1 MSGGEAGGPRG
12 TTRRL
17 FGLLKPHRGQ
27 AALVLGAGTVSILM
41 NVFGPLLL
49 GKATNLIF
57 GGLISA
63 RLEPG
68 PSRDEAVARLHAEG
82 KDALATGLGAADVV
96 PGEGIDFRKIGLLLA
111 AVAALYLAG
120 TVFSL
125 LQERLAAT
133 VVQKVVLRLRGDVMA
148 KLSRLPLR
156 YFDEHPRGELLSRV
170 TNDIDNIQN
179 TLQRTLSKLVTATMS
194 ALGSLILMFA
204 ISPLLACVLLVVLPM
219 AGVVAARIGKKAQPQ
234 FVEQWTAT
242 GALNAHIEEMY
253 SGHALITVFGRQE
266 QAARVFDEHN
276 EAVRRA
282 TGKANALSGVIEPST
297 NLVTDLVYI
306 LVAVVGALR
315 VAAGALSLGDVQ
327 AFIQYTAYF
336 GGQAAQIGS
345 ITGDLQ
351 SGVAS
356 AKRVFE
362 LLDADELA
370 AVERPS
376 RPPARV
382 RGRIDFEHLS
392 FRYEPDSPLIDD
404 LSFSVLPG
412 QTVAI
417 VGPTGAGKTTLGNL
431 LMRFYEPDGGRIRL
445 DGVDIA
451 TMTREDVR
459 RQTAL
464 VLQDTWLFDG
474 TVAENIR
481 YGNPDATPADVRR
494 AAEATRV
501 DHLVSTLPDGYETVL
516 GETGGISAGERQLI
530 AITRAFLADPA
541 ILILDEATSSVDTR
555 SEVLIQRAMQSL
567 RENRT
572 GFVIAHRLST
582 IRHADLILVMDAG
595 RIVERGTHLELM
607 AAQGA
612 YARLHAAQFA
622 GPVAA
627 S

>member
-1 MSGGEAGGPRG
+1 MSDAEAPRTTG

-17 FGLLKPHRGQ
+17 FGLLKPYRGQ
-27 AALVLGAGTVSILM
+27 AALVLTVGTVSILM

-63 RLEPG
+63 QQPAGL
-68 PSRDEAVARLHAEG
+68 SRDEAVARLHAEG
-82 KDALATGLGAADVV
+82 KDALATGLGSADVV
-96 PGEGIDFRKIGLLLA
+96 PGHGIDFRKVGLLLA
-111 AVAALYLAG
+111 AVAVLYLAG

-125 LQERLAAT
+125 TQERLAVA
-133 VVQKVVLRLRGDVMA
+133 VVQKVVLRLREDVMA

-156 YFDEHPRGELLSRV
+156 YFDDRARGELLSRV

-194 ALGSLILMFA
+194 ALGSLILMFV

-266 QAARVFDEHN
+266 QAARTFDEHN
-276 EAVRRA
+276 EAVCKA

-297 NLVTDLVYI
+297 NLVTDMVYI
-306 LVAVVGALR
+306 LVAVVGAVR

-362 LLDADELA
+362 LLDAEELIVA
-370 AVERPS
+370 DSPV

-382 RGRIDFEHLS
+382 RGRIDFENVS
-392 FRYEPDSPLIDD
+392 FRYQRETPLIDD

-417 VGPTGAGKTTLGNL
+417 VGPTGAGKTTLANL
-431 LMRFYEPDGGRIRL
+431 LMRFYEPDGGRILL
-445 DGVDIA
+445 DGVDIT
-451 TMTREDVR
+451 TMAREDVR
-459 RQTAL
+459 RQTGL

-474 TVAENIR
+474 TIAENIT
-481 YGNPDATPADVRR
+481 YGKPGATPADVRR

-530 AITRAFLADPA
+530 AITRAFLADPP

-555 SEVLIQRAMQSL
+555 SEVLIQKAMQSL

-572 GFVIAHRLST
+572 SFVIAHRLST
-582 IRHADLILVMDAG
+582 IREADLILVLEAG
-595 RIVERGTHLELM
+595 RIVERGTHRELM
-607 AAQGA
+607 TREGA

>member
-1 MSGGEAGGPRG
+1 MSNGEAGAPRG

-17 FGLLKPHRGQ
+17 FGLLEPYRGQ
-27 AALVLGAGTVSILM
+27 AALVLAAGTVSILM

-63 RLEPG
+63 GLPAG
-68 PSRDEAVARLHAEG
+68 SSRDEAVARLHAEG

-125 LQERLAAT
+125 VQERLAAT

-156 YFDEHPRGELLSRV
+156 YFDDRPRGELLSRV

-266 QAARVFDEHN
+266 QAARIFDEHN

-362 LLDADELA
+362 LLDAAELA
-370 AVERPS
+370 TVERPA
-376 RPPARV
+376 RPPARL
-382 RGRIDFEHLS
+382 RGRIDFEHVS
-392 FRYEPDSPLIDD
+392 FRYEPETPLIDD

-474 TVAENIR
+474 TIEENIR
-481 YGNPDATPADVRR
+481 YGNPHATPADVRR

-555 SEVLIQRAMQSL
+555 SEVLVQRAMQSL

-572 GFVIAHRLST
+572 SFVIAHRLST

-607 AAQGA
+607 ASQGA